1 MKKPKI
7 TLVGLDLIPSTGG
20 PSKTI
25 GYFKEALS
33 ANVVSFTNPVKLEQE
48 GSAIDETIHIKQK
61 NSFLGRSFAWPQKA
75 SDVDAYHVA
84 EQSDLLTCHILWR
97 YSAHWVSRLSHKH
110 SIPYWVILHGC
121 LDPYV
126 FSYRSLVKKVWF
138 FLFGRSFLRNASL
151 IVCATQRE
159 REKISELYN
168 GSNVEV
174 VYWPMTSFNFV
185 DEVVTREI
193 IRRNYGIKDDEK
205 VLLFL
210 GRFHSVKRP
219 LETIKAFLNASVD
232 NTILFMVGPF
242 ESYSAE
248 YIKEF
253 IRIEG
258 GSEANIRVLGPLYD
272 EEKSNIV
279 LASDGYISLSLK
291 ENFGHT
297 IVESLSVGN
306 PVILSPGIDLSMEL
320 STVDCGWFLTD
331 NSVDQASQA
340 IRAFSQMSNE
350 ELDKIGE
357 RGKCWVVENLSFQHF
372 QDKLTKL
379 VEKTVQ
385 RN

>member
-1 MKKPKI
+1 M
-7 TLVGLDLIPSTGG
+7 TL
-20 PSKTI
+20 
-25 GYFKEALS
+25 
-33 ANVVSFTNPVKLEQE
+33 
-48 GSAIDETIHIKQK
+48 
-61 NSFLGRSFAWPQKA
+61 
-75 SDVDAYHVA
+75 
-84 EQSDLLTCHILWR
+84 
-97 YSAHWVSRLSHKH
+97 
-110 SIPYWVILHGC
+110 
-121 LDPYV
+121 
-126 FSYRSLVKKVWF
+126 
-138 FLFGRSFLRNASL
+138 
-151 IVCATQRE
+151 
-159 REKISELYN
+159 
-168 GSNVEV
+168 
-174 VYWPMTSFNFV
+174 FNFV
-185 DEVVTREI
+185 DEKATREI
-193 IRRNYGIKDDEK
+193 VRRNYGIKDDER

-297 IVESLSVGN
+297 VVESLSVGN
-306 PVILSPGIDLSMEL
+306 PVILTPGIDLSMEL
-320 STVDCGWFLTD
+320 SAVHCGWFLTD
-331 NSVDQASQA
+331 NSVEQASQA

-350 ELDKIGE
+350 ELDKMGE

-372 QDKLTKL
+372 QHKLNEL
-379 VEKTVQ
+379 VAKTVN